1 MQVLIISW
9 LIFISKKIE
18 GRIESKMS
26 EMDSAIKTV
35 TFKVQ
40 YFQNSSANQTILWNN
55 VLRWKISDLTLICY
69 WNAIVSK

>member
-35 TFKVQ
+35 TVKVQ
-40 YFQNSSANQTILWNN
+40 YIF
-55 VLRWKISDLTLICY
+55 KTLQQIRLFSEIMCFVGKSL
-69 WNAIVSK
+69 I

>member
-1 MQVLIISW
+1 MQVLISW
-9 LIFISKKIE
+9 LIFNSKKIE
-18 GRIESKMS
+18 GRIEFKMS
-26 EMDSAIKTV
+26 EMESAIKTV
-35 TFKVQ
+35 TVKVQ

>member
-9 LIFISKKIE
+9 LIFNSKKIE

>member
-35 TFKVQ
+35 TVKVQ

>member
-9 LIFISKKIE
+9 LIFNSKKIE
-18 GRIESKMS
+18 GRIEFKMS

-40 YFQNSSANQTILWNN
+40 YFQNSSAYQIIL
-55 VLRWKISDLTLICY
+55 
-69 WNAIVSK
+69 

>member
-9 LIFISKKIE
+9 LIFISKNIE

-35 TFKVQ
+35 TVKVQ

>member
-55 VLRWKISDLTLICY
+55 VVRWKISDLTLICY

>member
-35 TFKVQ
+35 TSKVQ
-40 YFQNSSANQTILWNN
+40 YFQNSSANQTIL
-55 VLRWKISDLTLICY
+55 
-69 WNAIVSK
+69 

>member
-1 MQVLIISW
+1 MQVLISW

-40 YFQNSSANQTILWNN
+40 YFQNSSAYQIIL
-55 VLRWKISDLTLICY
+55 
-69 WNAIVSK
+69 

>member
-40 YFQNSSANQTILWNN
+40 YFQNSSAYQTILWNN

>member
-35 TFKVQ
+35 TV
-40 YFQNSSANQTILWNN
+40 
-55 VLRWKISDLTLICY
+55 LTLKGSIF
-69 WNAIVSK
+69 SKLFSKSDYSLK

>member
-18 GRIESKMS
+18 SRIEFKMS
-26 EMDSAIKTV
+26 EMESAIKTV
-35 TFKVQ
+35 TVKVQ

>member
-9 LIFISKKIE
+9 LIFISKNIE

-40 YFQNSSANQTILWNN
+40 YFQNSSAYQTIL
-55 VLRWKISDLTLICY
+55 
-69 WNAIVSK
+69 